1 MRSSSGAGA
10 TNHTRWILSS
20 CAVLWVEHRYRPP
33 HGRYPHK
40 CTKEHTG
47 KKDTGAR
54 NVEEVDVGDTW
65 VAHMGCIVAG
75 ARRRYPLWV
84 SSGCSSRPI
93 DSARRGQCK
102 SSPAARPPVSMTS
115 CARATY
121 ESPPLVGRTAKGP
134 TIASQDA
141 AGRRDTKGDDT
152 EVLRL
157 AREGLQGRPSRR
169 SSRRSGALETRN
181 RHALTDSRR
190 INALPR
196 KVYKGLSFLDE
207 SFVPPAFLGHMSDM
221 PCRALAYKY
230 ARLCGE
236 LYNTFPPAA
245 PTSHLHTRLAFPG
258 SHTPA

>member
-1 MRSSSGAGA
+1 MDSVKLCCSVGRAP
-10 TNHTRWILSS
+10 LS
-20 CAVLWVEHRYRPP
+20 PP

-93 DSARRGQCK
+93 DSARRGQSK

-134 TIASQDA
+134 TIASQA
-141 AGRRDTKGDDT
+141 AGGTPRATILKSSGWRGKAFKD
-152 EVLRL
+152 VLRD
-157 AREGLQGRPSRR
+157 A
-169 SSRRSGALETRN
+169 
-181 RHALTDSRR
+181 
-190 INALPR
+190 
-196 KVYKGLSFLDE
+196 
-207 SFVPPAFLGHMSDM
+207 PPADQE
-221 PCRALAYKY
+221 PWR
-230 ARLCGE
+230 RE
-236 LYNTFPPAA
+236 TD
-245 PTSHLHTRLAFPG
+245 
-258 SHTPA
+258 TP